1 MRGKDLENGLREIVG
16 ERVTTNSFERWFYTS
31 DLVSIPKVIKALF
44 KTMPDAVVKANIV
57 EEVCSILSYCTRNGI
72 PVVPRGA
79 GTSGLFGAVP
89 KKGGVVLDL
98 RNLSGVIEI
107 DRNGETATTEA
118 GITWWELDR
127 RLGIEGLT
135 LRSYPSSAR
144 SATVAGWIMG
154 NGLGIG
160 TLKYGPVSEQL
171 LSAEVVL
178 ADGTLSPYIRGQ
190 GLEWFMESE
199 GVLGIITKVCLRVRL
214 LPQSTSHQLIYF
226 EDMKDLFGFV
236 NPLANTSPCPY
247 AVEIFDHKYLGL
259 IKESGYQVTDFG
271 PRGGTVLVTYEGEK
285 EEVEEGKRAVER
297 LELQFHGE
305 EREGAEEEWQQRFNM
320 LRVRRAAPTVIPSSV
335 HVPLGN
341 LNQFYLG
348 LDKLKKRP
356 IGLLGHVTSN
366 SDCMAMP
373 MVVTN
378 EKKLVEYILALHT
391 PREISNLALS
401 LGGKPGGGLGV
412 WNAPYKKQIL
422 SKTKFAEI
430 KKRKKELDSKGILNP
445 GMWLNSPLFLNPV
458 IYQTA
463 MAAASIIDRIIP
475 GKVSKREIP
484 AFLEEISA
492 CSQCGYC
499 MNYCPTKQEW
509 ISSTPRGRI
518 LMTKELLGE
527 QSLHHQKVTTE
538 YLNAIFQC
546 TLCGRCKVNCSVDI
560 KSPQMWGDLRA
571 DLVKNGFE
579 LECLK
584 ALTTN
589 IDQTHN
595 IATKDNDQR
604 ARWTSRLKLLYEL
617 DKKEKAKVIY
627 YVGCIT
633 SFYPMVHDIARSFAQ
648 ILDAAGIDFAILGG
662 EEWCCGYPLMVAGH
676 KEEAARTM
684 KHNIDKMRERGAESV
699 VMTCPGCLRMWKD
712 GYREITGQEIPFDV
726 FHATEFIVK
735 LIEQGEIEFG
745 ELNESI
751 TYHDPCDLGRNS
763 AVFDEPRYILR
774 KISSL
779 NFIELKDS
787 REYCSCCG
795 SGGDLLVLNQDLSLD
810 IARRKVNEALDTG
823 VGTLVTAC
831 PSCIRAITMAKASE
845 KAQLEILDIT
855 QLVWKAMVKRRE
867 ERRDISKT

>member
-31 DLVSIPKVIKALF
+31 DLMSIPKVIKALF

-107 DRNGETATTEA
+107 DRNGETVTTEA

-127 RLGIEGLT
+127 RLGIQGLT

-178 ADGTLSPYIRGQ
+178 ADGTVKEYIRGQ

-226 EDMKDLFGFV
+226 EDMKDLFGVV

-247 AVEIFDHKYLGL
+247 AVEIFDHKYLDL
-259 IKESGYQVTDFG
+259 VKESGYQVTDFG

-335 HVPLGN
+335 HIPLGN

-356 IGLLGHVTSN
+356 IGLLGHITSN

-422 SKTKFAEI
+422 SKPKFAEI

-445 GMWLNSPLFLNPV
+445 GMWLDSPLFLNPV
-458 IYQTA
+458 IYQIA
-463 MAAASIIDRIIP
+463 MAAVSIIDRIIP

-509 ISSTPRGRI
+509 LSTTPRGRI
-518 LMTKELLGE
+518 LMTKNSRNPKKIT
-527 QSLHHQKVTTE
+527 QDYVR
-538 YLNAIFQC
+538 AIFDC
-546 TLCGRCKVNCSVDI
+546 SLCGRCKVDCSVDI
-560 KSPQMWGDLRA
+560 KSPQMWVDLRA

-589 IDQTHN
+589 IEQTYN
-595 IATKDNDQR
+595 IVSKPNDQR
-604 ARWTSRLKLLYEL
+604 ANWTRRLKLPYEL
-617 DKKEKAKVIY
+617 EKKTKAKVVY

-648 ILDAAGIDFAILGG
+648 ILSMAGIDFTILGG
-662 EEWCCGYPLMVAGH
+662 REWCCGYPLLSAGH
-676 KEEAARTM
+676 KEAAAKSM
-684 KHNIDKMRERGAESV
+684 EHNIDRIKEIGAKSV
-699 VMTCPGCLRMWKD
+699 VMTCPGCYRMWKD
-712 GYREITGQEIPFDV
+712 EYYNITGQKPPFDV
-726 FHATEFIVK
+726 FHSTEFIVR
-735 LIEQGEIEFG
+735 LIEQNKIKLG
-745 ELNESI
+745 ELDDSI

-763 AVFDEPRYILR
+763 AIFDEPRSI
-774 KISSL
+774 ISNIPGL
-779 NFIELKDS
+779 DFAELEDK
-787 REYCSCCG
+787 REYCNCCG
-795 SGGDLLVLNQDLSLD
+795 SGGDLLASNQDLSLD
-810 IARRKVNEALDTG
+810 IARRKISEVLDTG
-823 VGTLVTAC
+823 VRTVVTAC
-831 PSCIRAITMAKASE
+831 PACVRAITMAKTAE
-845 KAQLEILDIT
+845 KAQLNVLDIT
-855 QLVWKAMVKRRE
+855 QLVWKAMVK
-867 ERRDISKT
+867 

>member
-31 DLVSIPKVIKALF
+31 DLMSIPKVIKALF

-107 DRNGETATTEA
+107 DRNGETVTTEA

-127 RLGIEGLT
+127 RLGIQGLT

-178 ADGTLSPYIRGQ
+178 ADGTVKEYIRGQ

-226 EDMKDLFGFV
+226 EDMKDLFGVV

-247 AVEIFDHKYLGL
+247 AVEIFDHKYLDL

-335 HVPLGN
+335 HIPLGN

-422 SKTKFAEI
+422 SKPKFAEI

-445 GMWLNSPLFLNPV
+445 GMWLDPPLFLNPV
-458 IYQTA
+458 IYQIA
-463 MAAASIIDRIIP
+463 MAAVSIIDRIIP

-509 ISSTPRGRI
+509 LSTTPRGRI
-518 LMTKELLGE
+518 LMTKNSRNPKKIT
-527 QSLHHQKVTTE
+527 QDYVR
-538 YLNAIFQC
+538 AIFDC
-546 TLCGRCKVNCSVDI
+546 SLCGRCKVDCSVDI
-560 KSPQMWGDLRA
+560 KSPQMWVDLRA

-589 IDQTHN
+589 IEQTYN
-595 IATKDNDQR
+595 IVSKPNDQR
-604 ARWTSRLKLLYEL
+604 ANWTKRLKLPYEL
-617 DKKEKAKVIY
+617 EKKTKAKVVY

-648 ILDAAGIDFAILGG
+648 ILSMAGIDFTILGG
-662 EEWCCGYPLMVAGH
+662 REWCCGYPLLSAGH
-676 KEEAARTM
+676 KEAAAKSM
-684 KHNIDKMRERGAESV
+684 EYNIDRIKEIGAKSV
-699 VMTCPGCLRMWKD
+699 VMTCPGCYRMWKD
-712 GYREITGQEIPFDV
+712 EYYNITGQKPPFDV
-726 FHATEFIVK
+726 FHSTEFIVR
-735 LIEQGEIEFG
+735 LIEQNKIKLG
-745 ELNESI
+745 ELDDSI

-763 AVFDEPRYILR
+763 AIFDEPRSI
-774 KISSL
+774 ISNIPGL
-779 NFIELKDS
+779 DFAELEDK
-787 REYCSCCG
+787 REYCNCCG
-795 SGGDLLVLNQDLSLD
+795 SGGDLLASNQDLSLD
-810 IARRKVNEALDTG
+810 IARRKLSEVLNTG
-823 VGTLVTAC
+823 VRTVVTAC
-831 PSCIRAITMAKASE
+831 PACVRAITMAKTAE
-845 KAQLEILDIT
+845 KAQLNVLDIT
-855 QLVWKAMVKRRE
+855 QLVWKAMVK
-867 ERRDISKT
+867 